1 MPQRTDSLCFRI
13 GRNMESALM
22 KRGIRTLAVGVLGLV
37 CGLSS
42 AVAAPV
48 GPPINPADAQMRVT
62 IGNQSFDNIVL
73 NWVAAQD
80 EKTGGTVYSLTG
92 GPITLTASDGGGSL
106 TIGSASFDPDPF
118 LLFSASAT
126 NTSGG
131 PLAYSFSFNTPL
143 SPALTGDV
151 VSQAELGVTLTDGT
165 SNGATVQP
173 LVGQGTML
181 KSYDLYASG
190 ASVSKNVD
198 IGTAHSVLAGAVPST
213 AFALYTATSSLNCG
227 QPCVTMSSVLSFTL
241 TGNDSVG
248 FSGKVTQTAV
258 PLPAAVVLFGSALFG
273 LFGAARAR
281 ATGARAPVVVA

>member
-1 MPQRTDSLCFRI
+1 
-13 GRNMESALM
+13 MESALM
-22 KRGIRTLAVGVLGLV
+22 KRGIRALAVGVLGLV

-106 TIGSASFDPDPF
+106 T
-118 LLFSASAT
+118 
-126 NTSGG
+126 
-131 PLAYSFSFNTPL
+131 AYSFSFNTPL

-151 VSQAELGVTLTDGT
+151 VSQAELGLTLTDGT

-198 IGTAHSVLAGAVPST
+198 IGTANSVLAGAVPST